1 MLQGNGSTI
10 AVLGP
15 PGTEQGGLYCDM
27 ILRRLMFDALTHYST
42 SWWHVCSLCS
52 VLTISP
58 LTSTVAIGLCVQL

>member
-1 MLQGNGSTI
+1 MLSSDHDSIVCVYMLQGNGSTI

-42 SWWHVCSLCS
+42 S
-52 VLTISP
+52 
-58 LTSTVAIGLCVQL
+58 